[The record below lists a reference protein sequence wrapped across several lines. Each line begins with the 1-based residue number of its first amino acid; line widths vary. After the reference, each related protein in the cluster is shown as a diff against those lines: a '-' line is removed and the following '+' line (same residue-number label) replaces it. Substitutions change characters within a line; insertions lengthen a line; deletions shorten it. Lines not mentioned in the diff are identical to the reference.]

1 MTEKERINPDILNG
15 SRRKRIA
22 AGSGTTVNDV
32 NIFINK
38 FEEVKKIMKSF
49 KKNKLGS
56 LKNIN
61 NVKNMFN
68 KGDLKWQ

>member
-1 MTEKERINPDILNG
+1 
-15 SRRKRIA
+15 
-22 AGSGTTVNDV
+22 VNDV

-56 LKNIN
+56 FKNIN
-61 NVKNMFN
+61 NIKSMFN
-68 KGDLKWQ
+68 KGDFKWR